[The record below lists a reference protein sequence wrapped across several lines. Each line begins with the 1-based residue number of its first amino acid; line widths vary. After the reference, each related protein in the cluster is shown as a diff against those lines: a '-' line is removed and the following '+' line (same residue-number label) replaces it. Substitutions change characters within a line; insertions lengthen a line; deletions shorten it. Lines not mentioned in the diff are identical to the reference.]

1 MRFLRGAYGRV
12 IDLAGCEREG
22 RFLES
27 TGSLVLDHSARV
39 AYAALSPRTDRS
51 MAQHWADTLGFR
63 LVPFTATDAQG
74 MPYYHTNVMLFIGH
88 GLAGVC
94 LESIADP
101 AERHEVEISLAE
113 SRLELL
119 PITREQVT
127 RFCGNCLALSND
139 LGERLFVMS
148 TAACEGF
155 TPAQRSTLDTHG
167 RLLHSDLS
175 VFERLGGGSARCLL
189 GELF

>member
-1 MRFLRGAYGRV
+1 M
-12 IDLAGCEREG
+12 
-22 RFLES
+22 
-27 TGSLVLDHSARV
+27 
-39 AYAALSPRTDRS
+39 
-51 MAQHWADTLGFR
+51 
-63 LVPFTATDAQG
+63 
-74 MPYYHTNVMLFIGH
+74 
-88 GLAGVC
+88 
-94 LESIADP
+94 
-101 AERHEVEISLAE
+101 
-113 SRLELL
+113 
-119 PITREQVT
+119 T

-148 TAACEGF
+148 TAAYEGF